1 MFTRAPTECKCVFCI
16 NGYLICILTS
26 LSDERER
33 ERKKVVVTT
42 LMLSFLGLK
51 RTHCDV

>member
-33 ERKKVVVTT
+33 EKSCSDDSNVVFFRSQTNA
-42 LMLSFLGLK
+42 L
-51 RTHCDV
+51 

>member
-1 MFTRAPTECKCVFCI
+1 MFTRAPAECKCVFCI

-26 LSDERER
+26 LSDERE
-33 ERKKVVVTT
+33 KVVVTT

>member
-33 ERKKVVVTT
+33 EKKSCSDDSNVVFFRSQTNA
-42 LMLSFLGLK
+42 L
-51 RTHCDV
+51 